1 MPGFGPVLEELP
13 GDVVPR
19 APCSGCPASNKS
31 YGMHRAALHAELGAV
46 VRIHSARRGSNGE
59 VQ

>member
-1 MPGFGPVLEELP
+1 MWCPEPPALHY
-13 GDVVPR
+13 
-19 APCSGCPASNKS
+19 PASNES